1 MLRGLLLEYIGT
13 LLVLEAIFTTNGNP
27 MMIGLAHA
35 SALFIGDGEAEGY
48 FSPLATFVQY
58 SLGRLSLT
66 RSAQLVG
73 VQVLAALSCVL
84 INK

>member
-13 LLVLEAIFTTNGNP
+13 LLVLEAIFATHGNP
-27 MMIGLAHA
+27 FIIGLAHA
-35 SALFIGDGEAEGY
+35 SGLFIGDGQSEGY
-48 FSPLATFVQY
+48 FSPMAVVVQY

-66 RSAQLVG
+66 TSAQLVG

>member
-13 LLVLEAIFTTNGNP
+13 LLILEAIFATNGNP
-27 MMIGLAHA
+27 MIIGIAYA
-35 SALFIGDGEAEGY
+35 SALFIGDGQSEGY
-48 FSPLATFVQY
+48 FSPLGVFVQY

-66 RSAQLVG
+66 TSAQLVG

-84 INK
+84 ISK